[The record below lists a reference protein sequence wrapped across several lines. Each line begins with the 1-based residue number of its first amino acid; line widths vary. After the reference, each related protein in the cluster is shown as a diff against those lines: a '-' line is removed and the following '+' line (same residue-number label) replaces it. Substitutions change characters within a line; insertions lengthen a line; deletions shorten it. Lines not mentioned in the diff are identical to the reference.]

1 LLRSTVLRG
10 EATPFVMELPPYRL
24 PTFKG
29 LAIHTFERVW
39 QYVKKAGTVIL
50 GISILLWAMM
60 TFPGLPEAEKA
71 EFQARRTA
79 ILDIAPATVAAAVQS
94 GDAGALSEPAEQ
106 LHRRLKALKAAQAE
120 AALRHSIAG
129 RVGTALE
136 SVSQWAGFN
145 WRVNIAL
152 VGGFAAKE
160 VVVSTL
166 GTAYSLGETDPEER
180 EALSQT
186 LANAPEWSPLVAL
199 SLIVFI
205 MFYAPCFVAVV
216 CIAKE
221 AGSWKWGL
229 FSMVFNTFLAFSL
242 AVLVYQVGLM
252 IGG

>member
-1 LLRSTVLRG
+1 
-10 EATPFVMELPPYRL
+10 
-24 PTFKG
+24 
-29 LAIHTFERVW
+29 
-39 QYVKKAGTVIL
+39 
-50 GISILLWAMM
+50 
-60 TFPGLPEAEKA
+60 
-71 EFQARRTA
+71 
-79 ILDIAPATVAAAVQS
+79 
-94 GDAGALSEPAEQ
+94 
-106 LHRRLKALKAAQAE
+106 
-120 AALRHSIAG
+120 
-129 RVGTALE
+129 
-136 SVSQWAGFN
+136 
-145 WRVNIAL
+145 
-152 VGGFAAKE
+152 